1 MESRGSD
8 PRRAFAW
15 ILGSHLL
22 LLGTFP
28 ATALDVYTPPEIF
41 IENGTAGTLKCT
53 FRSKEVISSDATVSW
68 SFLPLGGDRAINFF
82 YYSRGKSYPGDIPQ
96 FKGRVTWVGDLNKKD
111 ASIQVN
117 KMHFSD
123 NGTYSC
129 DVKNPPDIVVTPG
142 RIQLYVVLKDALPQ
156 SNAGIIA
163 GAVIG
168 AILGLILIIIVFY
181 LILRRRGAKPEYQGC
196 TSSESMI
203 SQPTRMGKKA
213 DSSTEG
219 SRCSSPSGPVQ
230 TVLDHHPLAK
240 AASSWEGSG
249 ASRQHR
255 GPVIYAQLDHS
266 GSKSSNILHKSEPVV
281 YADIRKN

>member
-230 TVLDHHPLAK
+230 
-240 AASSWEGSG
+240 
-249 ASRQHR
+249 